1 MAEASQFNRHIESYV
16 DVSRSSAQQG
26 ASLDAIISLLKNDVV
41 TIALLVRDMDMY
53 LTTADNV
60 IRARGILLLG
70 ETLMQLHSKPLENST
85 VHSLITF
92 FTDRLADWRALR
104 GAVVGCLALIRRK
117 SFGVV
122 SADDAV
128 AVARSYV
135 QHLQVQSLAQHDRKL
150 CFELLEC
157 LLERHSHVVT
167 SVQDHDFVYG
177 ILAAIDGEK
186 DPQCLMLTFH
196 IVELLVKAY
205 PHSSGPVSSYISDIF
220 SILGCYF
227 PIHFTHPTT
236 EGTDV
241 TKDDLSTALMM
252 AFAATPLFEPFAVP
266 LLLEKLSS
274 SLPSAK
280 VDSLKSLNY
289 CATKYGTDRMGK
301 HAKAIWSSLK
311 DTTYATG
318 PEPPSSF
325 SLDSQDAMENEIPTE
340 AFGLLEKMTSLDN
353 GPFVSLIT
361 SDEDINTVF
370 NTISSYNSYDKIPLH
385 NKRRL
390 LVIGHILYVSAQSSV
405 SSCQKIVECFLPRL
419 MEGLELSLDSTSSH
433 LCNSNGNGVL
443 SRRTNFGSLYLSI
456 ELLKACRDLRI
467 SKEDLVCRINS
478 QNDTW
483 CCLLQRVCG
492 PLSETFSSFLEK
504 NEPANDDYLCLAVK
518 GLQVL
523 ALLPG
528 GNLLISNST
537 FEVILGKL
545 VSVVLEDS
553 NKIYLW
559 RLALKALVDIG
570 RFIENFDEVD
580 KEMRY
585 INVVVEKFAHL
596 VSSTEFDLPLRLK
609 LEALSNV
616 GRSSLKYM
624 IRILLKLEEVI
635 TTNLIAIYVEG
646 NITLAKTTSQLL
658 ECYSTELIPWMQSNE
673 GSEEM
678 LLRFAD
684 SIWKTIE
691 SLPLTV
697 CVNNKELLDAMI
709 KVMKLAVACCG
720 VESQNLIV
728 NKAYSAFSSITSFPI
743 PLEEFKL
750 TQEIDKLS
758 NRDDL
763 VLSLFASVVIGLH
776 PQAEVP
782 NLRSIAHVFRGFFLK
797 GNVIAAQAYGS
808 MVNKLNPKSSV
819 TETLEVFTLEQ
830 AIDMIFSKDSLDS
843 SDDAITGLAWIGKGL
858 LMRGHERVKDIVMLL
873 LKCLLEY
880 GKTSSLPLKQYSSD
894 NCHEANEC
902 FPSVAESAADAFQIL
917 VRDSDLCLNREFHAM
932 VRPLYKQ
939 RFFSIMM
946 PLLESLIVNS
956 ESPLSRCLV
965 YRAFGHV
972 ISETPLVAILND
984 AKKLVSLLV
993 NGMSMLSNY
1002 ASEKDGLYS
1011 LLLVLSGILTDNTGQ
1026 EAVIENA
1033 HIIVNCLVQLIGYP
1047 HRMLVRETAIQCLT
1061 AMSQLPYTKIYPR
1074 RIQVLQAVSKAL
1086 DDPKRVVRQEAV
1098 KCRQAWASI
1107 A

>member
-135 QHLQVQSLAQHDRKL
+135 QQLQVQSLAQHDRKL

-311 DTTYATG
+311 DTIYATG

-340 AFGLLEKMTSLDN
+340 AFGLLEKMISLDN

-467 SKEDLVCRINS
+467 SNEDLVCRINS
-478 QNDTW
+478 QNDIW

-596 VSSTEFDLPLRLK
+596 V
-609 LEALSNV
+609 
-616 GRSSLKYM
+616 
-624 IRILLKLEEVI
+624 
-635 TTNLIAIYVEG
+635 EG

-658 ECYSTELIPWMQSNE
+658 ECYSTELIPWYMQNNE

-782 NLRSIAHVFRGFFLK
+782 NLRSIAHVFRVFFLE

-830 AIDMIFSKDSLDS
+830 AIDMVFSKDSLDS
-843 SDDAITGLAWIGKGL
+843 FDDAITGLAWIGKGL

-972 ISETPLVAILND
+972 ISETPLLAILND

-993 NGMSMLSNY
+993 NGMNMLSNY
-1002 ASEKDGLYS
+1002 VSEKDGLYS